1 MVECCPGE
9 EKILRVFLDGGSR
22 GNPGEAA
29 IGFVVYEG
37 NGKEICRYGKSIG
50 VATNNYA
57 EYMALI
63 EALRWLLEYRDNYR
77 HIINYP
83 IVIYSD
89 SELVVRQIN
98 SRYRV
103 RDHYIAPLFKEAR
116 DMIEKIG
123 CVELKHVRREGNKIT
138 DWIVNRVL
146 DRKPF
151 DILK

>member
-1 MVECCPGE
+1 MECCPGE

-37 NGKEICRYGKSIG
+37 NGKEIYRYGKSIG

-83 IVIYSD
+83 IVICSD

-103 RDHYIAPLFKEAR
+103 RDPHIAPLFKEAR

-123 CVELKHVRREGNKIT
+123 CVELKHIRREGNKIT